1 MGSSTCSHL
10 LAEIIS
16 PSNNSLIIGPSIN
29 VEFVFYNASDLY
41 FQFNGQQY
49 QLADNSTELEYI
61 SGVNQVQL
69 SLGYGSGNLCL
80 ISTDMNT
87 SVYSNCI
94 FVTTVN
100 PNLDS
105 DSDGVPDYQDQ
116 CPSTVFGESPN
127 AQGCSNSD
135 FDEDSDGVPDFQD
148 LCADTNIN
156 QIPNSQGCSLA
167 QIDTDNDGVM
177 DDIDICQG
185 TIAGS
190 VVDSLGCSSSQRDSD
205 SDGVTDN
212 FDQCPK
218 HSCKYNN

>member
-1 MGSSTCSHL
+1 MGSSTCSPLHK
-10 LAEIIS
+10 IIS

-49 QLADNSTELEYI
+49 QLADNSTELEYM

-94 FVTTVN
+94 YVTTVN

-116 CPSTVFGESPN
+116 CPSTVFGNLQMPKD
-127 AQGCSNSD
+127 GNSD
-135 FDEDSDGVPDFQD
+135 FDEDSDGVPDFKIIVLTQ
-148 LCADTNIN
+148 T
-156 QIPNSQGCSLA
+156 
-167 QIDTDNDGVM
+167 
-177 DDIDICQG
+177 
-185 TIAGS
+185 
-190 VVDSLGCSSSQRDSD
+190 
-205 SDGVTDN
+205 
-212 FDQCPK
+212 
-218 HSCKYNN
+218 